1 MRPAARSGPYVSVIG
16 PGAAGEELLAAAE
29 AVGRELARRGAAVV
43 CGGLGGAME
52 AACRG
57 ARAEGGTT
65 IGILP
70 GTDRALDH
78 VGAVHCRW
86 DPKPVPVNGGR
97 LREVVGE
104 AHLEYVP
111 NAGLDDRAW
120 DLPVVAPPADEA
132 AGGILPLGLACFEID
147 GNDRP
152 AGVWLSRV
160 IRAAVGSES
169 VG

>member
-1 MRPAARSGPYVSVIG
+1 M
-16 PGAAGEELLAAAE
+16 
-29 AVGRELARRGAAVV
+29 
-43 CGGLGGAME
+43 
-52 AACRG
+52 
-57 ARAEGGTT
+57 
-65 IGILP
+65 
-70 GTDRALDH
+70 DH
-78 VGAVHCRW
+78 VGAVHRRR
-86 DPKPVPVNGGR
+86 DPKPVPVDGGR
-97 LREVVGE
+97 LWKAVGE